1 MLINF
6 VLPTFV
12 CCMEIHAHILC
23 LMAAA
28 TDSRNA
34 KLQMISRQREVQG
47 VGGEGGAQVCM
58 PGSNNNKQGGNGN
71 NCRP

>member
-23 LMAAA
+23 LMAA

-34 KLQMISRQREVQG
+34 KLQMISRQREVNE
-47 VGGEGGAQVCM
+47 GEGGAQVCM
-58 PGSNNNKQGGNGN
+58 PGSSNNNNKQGGNGN